1 MSDET
6 LLRLLV
12 VAVGGAI
19 CGWWAFSPLLALAY
33 RGTAHSEALTCGGL
47 LGE

>member
-6 LLRLLV
+6 RLRLLV
-12 VAVGGAI
+12 VAVGCAV
-19 CGWWAFSPLLALAY
+19 CGWWAFSPVLASAY
-33 RGTAHSEALTCGGL
+33 RGNAHSEALTCGGL